1 MMKTRKE
8 DMRKLVQLGALL
20 LALCCMPACSGNK
33 ENKEQQQEAEEKPKV
48 KIAPSEEREVDQI
61 EEYTA
66 TVESDVKNNISSNA
80 ALRIKKIY
88 VDVGDV
94 VRRGQLLV
102 QMDESSLQQ
111 LKLQIENQKVEFN
124 RTDQLYKVGGA
135 SKAEWDN
142 AKMQLDINETA
153 YRNMRENTR
162 LTSPVSGVVTVR
174 NYDDGDMAGAN
185 PILTI
190 ETLAPVKM
198 LIHVSETHYPQVK
211 KGMEVAVRVDTY
223 GEEVFPGK
231 VSIVYPTIDPNTH
244 TFPVE
249 ITLSNRDN
257 RVRPGMFA
265 RATLTFG
272 VERHTVVPDQA
283 VVKQMGAGDH
293 YVYVYE
299 KNGTV
304 SRKKVELGRRLGE
317 EYEILSGVTGGQQVV
332 VAGQNK
338 LADGV
343 AVELVK

>member
-1 MMKTRKE
+1 
-8 DMRKLVQLGALL
+8 MRKLVYWGAFL

-48 KIAPSEEREVDQI
+48 KVASSAEREVEQI

-66 TVESDVKNNISSNA
+66 TVESDVKNNISSNS
-80 ALRIKKIY
+80 ALRIKKIL

-162 LTSPVSGVVTVR
+162 LTSPVSGVVTAR
-174 NYDDGDMAGAN
+174 NYDDGDMAGTS

-198 LIHVSETHYPQVK
+198 LIHVSEPHYPQVK
-211 KGMEVAVRVDTY
+211 KGMAVSVRVDTY
-223 GEEVFPGK
+223 GEEEFPGK

-244 TFPVE
+244 TFLVE

-272 VERHTVVPDQA
+272 VERHTIVPDQA

-317 EYEILSGVTGGQQVV
+317 EYEILSGVSGGQQVV
-332 VAGQNK
+332 IAGQNK
-338 LADGV
+338 LADGM

>member
-1 MMKTRKE
+1 
-8 DMRKLVQLGALL
+8 MRKLVQMGVFL
-20 LALCCMPACSGNK
+20 LAVCCLPACSGNK
-33 ENKEQQQEAEEKPKV
+33 ENNGQKQEVEEKPKV
-48 KIAPSEEREVDQI
+48 KTALSSEREVEQI

-80 ALRIKKIY
+80 ALRIKQVL

-111 LKLQIENQKVEFN
+111 LKLQIENQKIEFN

-142 AKMQLDINETA
+142 AKMQLEINETA

-162 LTSPVSGVVTVR
+162 LTSPVNGVVTAR
-174 NYDDGDMAGAN
+174 NYDNGDMAGTN

-198 LIHVSETHYPQVK
+198 LIHVSETYYPQVK
-211 KGMEVAVRVDTY
+211 KGMAVAVRVDTY
-223 GEEVFPGK
+223 GEEEFAGK
-231 VSIVYPTIDPNTH
+231 VSIVYPTVDPNTH

-249 ITLSNRDN
+249 ITLSNQDN

-272 VERHTVVPDQA
+272 VEKHTIVPDQA

-299 KNGTV
+299 QNGTV
-304 SRKKVELGRRLGE
+304 SRKKVEIGRRLGT
-317 EYEILSGVTGGQQVV
+317 EYEILSGVEPGKQVV
-332 VAGQNK
+332 IAGQNK
-338 LADGV
+338 LADGA